1 MDLMTLLET
10 CRTYRRFDQ
19 YKKIPSEVIEEILA
33 AQRFASSACNQQR
46 LRYLVVKTPELVEK
60 VFPFTKWAAS
70 LPPEIGTPKEGEHP
84 TLFILVLYDRRK
96 KNKWIDTD
104 AGLAI
109 SNMTLAAWNHGV
121 GSCIMD
127 NVDRTK
133 LRQVLELNET
143 LEIHSVIAFGYPSH
157 HSTVVA
163 AEDEKKLGYYLDV
176 NRDYYVPKLPVDAT
190 TTFL

>member
-1 MDLMTLLET
+1 M
-10 CRTYRRFDQ
+10 
-19 YKKIPSEVIEEILA
+19 
-33 AQRFASSACNQQR
+33 
-46 LRYLVVKTPELVEK
+46 
-60 VFPFTKWAAS
+60 
-70 LPPEIGTPKEGEHP
+70 
-84 TLFILVLYDRRK
+84 LYDRRK